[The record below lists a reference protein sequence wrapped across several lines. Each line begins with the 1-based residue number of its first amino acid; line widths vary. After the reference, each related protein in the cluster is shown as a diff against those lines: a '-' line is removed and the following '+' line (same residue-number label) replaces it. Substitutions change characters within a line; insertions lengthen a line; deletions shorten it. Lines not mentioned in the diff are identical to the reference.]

1 MVKLNTEKIKQD
13 FPIFNQKI
21 NDETL
26 VYLDNAATSQIPKF
40 VEEKVRDFNEKERA
54 NVHRGV
60 HALGLR
66 ATNQYE
72 SSRQK
77 VANFIGANN
86 AKEVIF
92 TSGCTDSLN
101 LVAASFG
108 EQNIQAGDEILVS
121 IMEHHSNLLP
131 WQQLAKRKQ
140 AKLNFIEIN
149 SDGLLDIKNLKS
161 KINSK
166 TKIVALTHVSNVL
179 GTINPIKEL
188 TDLAHEKG
196 AIVVVDGAQAVGHFP
211 IDVAE
216 LNVDFYAFSGHK
228 MFAPTGIGVLYGKKD
243 LLDKM
248 QPYRLGG
255 EMIANVTREGAKW
268 AEVPYKFEAGTP
280 NIAGAIGLGA
290 AIDYLQ
296 SLDFELIQ
304 KHEQEL
310 TSYALEK
317 LKNVLGLTIY
327 GPQKGNGRIGV
338 ISFNLK
344 NIHPHDLATAL
355 DLNGIEVRAGHHCAQ
370 PLMASLDTESTVRAS
385 LSIYNT
391 KDDIDKLVSS
401 LHEAKE
407 FFSEFR

>member
-149 SDGLLDIKNLKS
+149 SDGLLDIENLKS

-255 EMIANVTREGAKW
+255 EMIANVTREGATW

>member
-60 HALGLR
+60 HTLGLR

-121 IMEHHSNLLP
+121 IMEHHSNFLP

-149 SDGLLDIKNLKS
+149 SDGLLDIENLKS
-161 KINSK
+161 KISSK

-211 IDVAE
+211 INVAE

-248 QPYRLGG
+248 PPYRLGG
-255 EMIANVTREGAKW
+255 EMIANVTREGATW

-327 GPQKGNGRIGV
+327 GPQKSNGRIGV

>member
-1 MVKLNTEKIKQD
+1 MAKLNTEKIKQD

-72 SSRQK
+72 SNRQK

-108 EQNIQAGDEILVS
+108 EQNIQAGDEMLVS

-149 SDGLLDIKNLKS
+149 SDGLLDIENLKS
-161 KINSK
+161 KISSK

-248 QPYRLGG
+248 PPYRLGG
-255 EMIANVTREGAKW
+255 EMIANVTREGATW

-317 LKNVLGLTIY
+317 LKNVSGLTIY
-327 GPQKGNGRIGV
+327 GPQKSNGRIGV

-355 DLNGIEVRAGHHCAQ
+355 DLDGIEVRAGHHCAQ
-370 PLMASLDTESTVRAS
+370 PLMASLNTESTVRAS

>member
-1 MVKLNTEKIKQD
+1 
-13 FPIFNQKI
+13 
-21 NDETL
+21 
-26 VYLDNAATSQIPKF
+26 
-40 VEEKVRDFNEKERA
+40 
-54 NVHRGV
+54 
-60 HALGLR
+60 
-66 ATNQYE
+66 
-72 SSRQK
+72 
-77 VANFIGANN
+77 
-86 AKEVIF
+86 
-92 TSGCTDSLN
+92 
-101 LVAASFG
+101 
-108 EQNIQAGDEILVS
+108 
-121 IMEHHSNLLP
+121 MEHHSNLLP

-149 SDGLLDIKNLKS
+149 SDGLLDIENLKS

-248 QPYRLGG
+248 LPYRLGG
-255 EMIANVTREGAKW
+255 EMIANVTREGATW

-296 SLDFELIQ
+296 SLDFDLIQ

-317 LKNVLGLTIY
+317 LKNISGLTIY
-327 GPQKGNGRIGV
+327 GPQKSNGRIGV

-355 DLNGIEVRAGHHCAQ
+355 DLDGIEVRAGHHCAQ

>member
-255 EMIANVTREGAKW
+255 EMIANVTREGATW